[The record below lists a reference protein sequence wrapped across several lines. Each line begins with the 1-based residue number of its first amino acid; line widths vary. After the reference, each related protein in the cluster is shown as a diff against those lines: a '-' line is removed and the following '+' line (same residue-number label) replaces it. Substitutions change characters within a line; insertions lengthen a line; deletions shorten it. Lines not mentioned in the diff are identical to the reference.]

1 MEEFIEILKKS
12 GCKLTK
18 NRKEIF
24 EILLNLQKPISLKEI
39 QNKCNNTDF
48 ASVYRII
55 NLFFEL
61 KIVRK
66 VNFGEKFLRY
76 ELETGKKHHHHLVCT
91 KCGKVSLLDYCVVNE
106 IEKLTKF
113 KIEEHNMEFSG
124 ICPECTKE

>member
-1 MEEFIEILKKS
+1 MEKFIEILKNS
-12 GCKLTK
+12 GFKLTK
-18 NRKEIF
+18 NRCEILK
-24 EILLNLQKPISLKEI
+24 ILLNSQKPISLKEI
-39 QNKCNNTDF
+39 QTKVNNCDF
-48 ASVYRII
+48 ASIYRII
-55 NLFFEL
+55 NLFVEL

-76 ELETGKKHHHHLVCT
+76 EIENEKKHHHHLVCT
-91 KCGKVSLLDYCVVNE
+91 KCGKVSFLDYCVVDE